1 MSEDQLATEGM
12 LTAVDAVAGSR
23 VVPIRVG
30 GRLHGVPVE
39 QAGDMVILSAIVPV
53 AFAPPCVR
61 GVLNQHGRMATVIDT
76 SVALGLPPNRAQ
88 ASNTRLIG
96 LTVEQAGHL
105 YILAVDEVREI
116 VELTHAHEPIAP
128 LDIGAIVNAA

>member
-1 MSEDQLATEGM
+1 MTNEPMPVEGY
-12 LTAVDAVAGSR
+12 LHTPETPTNAR
-23 VVPIRVG
+23 VIPVRVG

-39 QAGDMVILSAIVPV
+39 QAGDMVVLSSMIPV
-53 AFAPPCVR
+53 AFAPPRVR
-61 GVLNQHGRMATVIDT
+61 GVLNQHGRMATVIET
-76 SVALGLPPNRAQ
+76 SVALGLVPDRAQ

-96 LTVEQAGHL
+96 LTVEHDGHL

-116 VELTHAHEPIAP
+116 VEPGQVLEPIAP